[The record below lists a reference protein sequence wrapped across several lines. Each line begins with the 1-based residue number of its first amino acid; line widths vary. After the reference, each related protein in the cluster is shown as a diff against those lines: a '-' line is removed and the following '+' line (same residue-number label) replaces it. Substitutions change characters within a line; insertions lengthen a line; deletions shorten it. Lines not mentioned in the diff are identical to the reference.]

1 MSTKFN
7 PAEVR
12 IGLPQIFLL
21 LAGLAGC
28 AGNPPIDAIA
38 NADTAVNQAMTVQAS
53 EYAPA
58 ELQHALDKVS
68 RAKQAM
74 ADKDYEKARRLAE
87 QAQADAQVAEAK
99 ARSETSKR
107 MAQEARK
114 TIDTLRREAETQ
126 GGGTTGSGTF

>member
-21 LAGLAGC
+21 LAGLVGC

-68 RAKQAM
+68 RAKQAI

-107 MAQEARK
+107 MVQEARK

-126 GGGTTGSGTF
+126 GRGTTGSGTF